1 MKCFKVFEIFIFFLD
16 YFLKYSQ
23 IYFLTF
29 YFLFLFNILKL
40 IYKIIFTIYNDKKN
54 FISLYLLLDSI
65 ILYYMYHRYD
75 YIKFD
80 RYKTKCQHIIKIY
93 FIGKL

>member
-1 MKCFKVFEIFIFFLD
+1 MKCFKSFEIFIFFLD
-16 YFLKYSQ
+16 YFLKCSQ

-54 FISLYLLLDSI
+54 FISLYLSLDSI

-80 RYKTKCQHIIKIY
+80 RYSIKRNANI
-93 FIGKL
+93 L